1 MLLFSNE
8 ETNSLSKL
16 DTMRTCKSFEATG
29 INTNHQR
36 HVLIA
41 VIHTSLKDS
50 IALLGLQSDT
60 EPLP

>member
-1 MLLFSNE
+1 MRRLI
-8 ETNSLSKL
+8 SKL
-16 DTMRTCKSFEATG
+16 DPVRTSKSFEVIG
-29 INTNHQR
+29 INTNHQT

-50 IALLGLQSDT
+50 VALVSHSDT

>member
-1 MLLFSNE
+1 
-8 ETNSLSKL
+8 
-16 DTMRTCKSFEATG
+16 MRTSKSFEVTG
-29 INTNHQR
+29 INMDHQR

-50 IALLGLQSDT
+50 VAVLVLPSDT